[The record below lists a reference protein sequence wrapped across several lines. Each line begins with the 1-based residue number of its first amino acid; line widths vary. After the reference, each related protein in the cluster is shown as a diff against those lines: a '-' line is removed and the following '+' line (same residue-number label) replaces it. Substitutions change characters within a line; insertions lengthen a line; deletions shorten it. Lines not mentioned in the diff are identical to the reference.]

1 MPRPPTRAAMHTLL
15 AFDTATERISV
26 ALMARDRIWQHE
38 GDGGA
43 KASATFLPAVMALL
57 ADASVR
63 VGDLDAIAFG
73 RGPGAFTGLRTA
85 CAVAQGLAF
94 GADKPV
100 LPIDTLLAIAEDARR
115 GEEPV
120 RVWSV
125 MDARMSEIYAAQY
138 GYEAGRWRVLDAPM
152 LTDPDSL
159 NQRWRSAP
167 PAVVAGNALVGFGPG
182 LQCGNARLVPDAAP
196 RAVGMLSLA
205 RTLWSSGGAVA
216 ASEALPLYL
225 RDKVAETTAERAAR
239 VRA

>member
-115 GEEPV
+115 
-120 RVWSV
+120 
-125 MDARMSEIYAAQY
+125 
-138 GYEAGRWRVLDAPM
+138 
-152 LTDPDSL
+152 
-159 NQRWRSAP
+159 
-167 PAVVAGNALVGFGPG
+167 
-182 LQCGNARLVPDAAP
+182 C
-196 RAVGMLSLA
+196 
-205 RTLWSSGGAVA
+205 
-216 ASEALPLYL
+216 
-225 RDKVAETTAERAAR
+225 
-239 VRA
+239 